1 VFRLAGADAV
11 FACHPLQ
18 RCFRDIHAAGQ
29 HILFSAGRD
38 QAFAKVRL
46 DLDQPTYL
54 I

>member
-1 VFRLAGADAV
+1 
-11 FACHPLQ
+11 
-18 RCFRDIHAAGQ
+18 
-29 HILFSAGRD
+29 LFSAGRD